1 MTCRKSD
8 CIFGL
13 GLGGDE
19 MRLWVDSLA
28 HAASLATGCVWL
40 AYGGGD
46 EAVHAT
52 TVGATGLVAIATIG
66 QGFPDPLLH

>member
-1 MTCRKSD
+1 
-8 CIFGL
+8 
-13 GLGGDE
+13 